1 MNRIGDKVRL
11 DVVLCGVIVIV
22 IDIGEVQTDRQTD
35 KQTGQTSGRI
45 NRHTSK
51 QAKTDRRADF
61 KMNKLKMNKRNLKLF
76 SSV

>member
-1 MNRIGDKVRL
+1 MNRTGDKVRL

-22 IDIGEVQTDRQTD
+22 IDTGEVQTDRQTD

-51 QAKTDRRADF
+51 QRQTDEQTS
-61 KMNKLKMNKRNLKLF
+61 K
-76 SSV
+76 